1 MTTFILSE
9 MILLAFS
16 IFCHYNYNFIY
27 SSQLK
32 SLESEDE
39 IVETNRQKQVVESV
53 DGRVNVKA
61 SLYN

>member
-1 MTTFILSE
+1 

>member
-1 MTTFILSE
+1 

-32 SLESEDE
+32 SLESENE

-53 DGRVNVKA
+53 DDRVNVKA